1 MLNSSTVL
9 VSCFSPE
16 LSQSLSRQLTLSFEL
31 SLSPNNSA
39 SAMRLGSDEKLRT
52 TSVYLTKK
60 EKTFLVMLHSFI
72 ETQSLSI

>member
-39 SAMRLGSDEKLRT
+39 SAMKFGSDEKLRT

-72 ETQSLSI
+72 EAQSLSI

>member
-52 TSVYLTKK
+52 TSVYLIKK